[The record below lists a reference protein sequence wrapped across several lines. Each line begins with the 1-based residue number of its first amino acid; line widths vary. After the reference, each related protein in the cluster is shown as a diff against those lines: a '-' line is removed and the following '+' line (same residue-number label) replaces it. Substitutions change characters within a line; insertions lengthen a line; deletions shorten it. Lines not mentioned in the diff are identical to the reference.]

1 MRCFV
6 AIDLDEN
13 IKSRL
18 KRLQSELRQKTS
30 LDRPEVKWVDVGL
43 IHLTLKFLGEVK
55 DRQIMDVCKIV
66 ESVASDYKS
75 FTVDIKG
82 VGTFGSA
89 ARVLWVGAGNSKP
102 LLDLQKELDRNLTE
116 AGFDA
121 DNKQFSGHLTLCR
134 IKRAKAG
141 RKLQVLAGDYA
152 DSALGSLRVDSIC
165 IYKSDLTSAGPVY
178 TLISRSSLQ

>member
-6 AIDLDEN
+6 AIDIDEN
-13 IKSRL
+13 IKARL
-18 KRLQSELRQKTS
+18 KRLQSELRQKTA
-30 LDRPEVKWVDVGL
+30 LGRPEVKWVDVGL

-55 DRQIMDVCKIV
+55 DRRIMDVCKIV
-66 ESVASDYKS
+66 ESVAADYKS
-75 FTVDIKG
+75 FTVDIGG

-116 AGFDA
+116 AGFAA

-141 RKLQVLAGDYA
+141 RKLQSLAEDYA
-152 DSALGSLRVDSIC
+152 DSALGTLRVDSIC
-165 IYKSDLTSAGPVY
+165 IYKSDLTSNGPVY
-178 TLISRSSLQ
+178 TLISRNSLQ